1 MRRVTESSLLIKHG
15 LKLKLHVKEMVAI
28 WLRLLRRTSRTLYMI
43 LWLSQTMV
51 MLMFGLALVVQQLI
65 PQVGLGRSLEMLL
78 LTGLSL
84 NGNPIDLLEL
94 LTGTVSNSRLEKL
107 VIGTMSSVIKP

>member
-1 MRRVTESSLLIKHG
+1 
-15 LKLKLHVKEMVAI
+15 
-28 WLRLLRRTSRTLYMI
+28 MI

-51 MLMFGLALVVQQLI
+51 MLMFGLALVAQQLI
-65 PQVGLGRSLEMLL
+65 LQVGLGRSLEMLL

-84 NGNPIDLLEL
+84 NGNLIDLLEL
-94 LTGTVSNSRLEKL
+94 LTGTVSNSKLEKL